1 MANKEAK
8 IDYKHWVGAV
18 PKVDSWYKNFNFVLV
33 ESMKDLENIFKDKK
47 DYYMAFDTETT
58 GLNFEEIDLVGYSF
72 CLDGK
77 TAYYVPVY
85 HFQYEGNLGEESV
98 KFIYERM
105 CEAKKVFM
113 YNMRYDARIME
124 YYGYK
129 ENKEDLDKRR
139 WMYAKFDMSKVDYYD
154 VSVPVWLADTNQK
167 YPSLKWSSLHFLG
180 IEQLHFDEVIENAGS
195 FFYLNPSENQDTVF
209 YAAADALCTFLLAT
223 ATVKYFSEG
232 KYSAKF
238 DNMML
243 YPLLHYEN
251 EKIWL
256 DGEVLKNLYRV
267 ATERVDKMERD
278 VYAMIGGQINLN
290 SPVQVAQAFERLGID
305 TGERTSK
312 GTMSV
317 GIKILADLPK
327 EYVEKFPALKSYIN
341 YKKTAKLLSSYIK
354 PLMKEYESRG
364 YCRFAYKTTEVPC
377 LTEDNYVY
385 IKGKGLISIKD
396 VEVNDLIWTQY
407 GYKKVL
413 WNNKKWSDEIYRLTL
428 KNGTQLIGTGHHP
441 VLLNTSN
448 NLSDL
453 SLCWSG
459 ISSTNVGDTVVCNS
473 HSIENEDTLIS
484 LPNYVCEGRKEV
496 TIPKVMGKKFARL
509 VGFLDGDGCLLS
521 DRVKLAF
528 NTRETEIIEYYI
540 SLMSEVFNIES
551 GKLYHSSNSNS
562 SDCCFF
568 STDIVRFLKSINV
581 RQKLSDTVSEYI
593 KNSSYDIWVEY
604 LCGLFDS
611 DGCLLKSRDL
621 FVPSV
626 KGIKSGMIKDVHQ
639 MLLFLGI
646 NSSLHTRP
654 SSEGNKTQYEI
665 RVTGD
670 RGRGYFRDIIGKNLV
685 HNMRRDR
692 AINNK
697 VSAFYDIHVNSV
709 ASVEKCLNVGDYVY
723 DIEVEDVH
731 EYIAN
736 GIVTHNT
743 GRLACG
749 KDGKNSFFSPINAQ
763 CVVGSSELF
772 TDRGVKTIKDIS
784 VGDNVWDGES
794 FRKVLNTYN
803 NGIQD
808 VYKVTLSDGKT
819 LVCTDKHQ
827 LYSSVVFSAFREL
840 KDLNVGDSVAININS
855 VDIGFS
861 NNNLNTRNSLN
872 FDNVVGWVKIKS
884 IEYVGKEE
892 VYDIHVDVTHR
903 YCVNGFITHNS
914 LPKPHVKMEDVFDLG
929 DRNLFSKK
937 DNIIMGYKFVY
948 SSYDEEGKHIIPED
962 PTYIGWVEGMDDDL
976 NLRMAISPK
985 MLEDSSDDE
994 FLYSSFDYSAE
1005 ELRIAA
1011 NLSREPNW
1019 VDAFVHGDDIHKR
1032 CYSLDTEFLTRD
1044 GWKTYEH
1051 IGIDTEIA
1059 QYNEDTKELEFVK
1072 AGHAYFNETDTMY
1085 HFVGNNTDLLV
1096 TPNHRMYDK
1105 GRDNWYVKRADELY
1119 KKRYYHTICS
1129 PISDKVLRDSDTVID
1144 SGNIDIKSTYHKDGF
1159 SISVDDFV
1167 ELLGYVITDGGTC
1180 LRACGTKTVY
1190 FSQSEVK
1197 SDVLARMQ
1205 DLNRRIG
1212 GLFKEEV
1219 DYCKGK
1225 ETTICG
1231 RTSILNGNFH
1241 RFSLTSS
1248 TLFDTVIEYIGG
1260 NLKKDRV
1267 LSSKML
1273 QFSDRLL
1280 IKFLDAMYDG
1290 DGLHDNRGGREN
1302 SRSLLVQS
1310 KKLVEQ
1316 LQLILINIG
1325 YSTYVKDVSSR
1336 YSANMYRLYYV
1347 RGKRVV
1353 RGSNKYTNVI
1363 KYDRPVKSVC
1373 FAVPSTLLF
1382 VRRNGKTSVCGN
1394 TAVAI
1399 WGEEHYNRDY
1409 RKMAKYANFSIL
1421 YGASSHSLYADS
1433 RYGFKSLQEAED
1445 FYDKYKKALPTL
1457 FQWQDRIIA
1466 SAKRKG
1472 MLQTFFGRPRRLRS
1486 YYENRQIG
1494 FANRSA
1500 GNTSVQGVAGD
1511 ILKMVMI
1518 KLWKVVFNNEEFKN
1532 DVSWRVAI
1540 HDEIGYT
1547 IRATKLMRALKVIK
1561 ETQSVKLPEWPVE
1574 IITDPSVGWSM
1585 GRVYDFHM
1593 VEDDSELGYHFEPDL
1608 A

>member
-1 MANKEAK
+1 MANEKAK
-8 IDYKHWVGAV
+8 SDYKHWVGAV
-18 PKVDSWYKNFNFVLV
+18 PKIENWYKNFNFVLV
-33 ESMKDLENIFKDKK
+33 ESMEDLESIFKDKK

-58 GLNFEEIDLVGYSF
+58 GLDFEEIDLVGYSF

-85 HFQYEGNLGEESV
+85 HFQYGGNLGEESV

-129 ENKEDLDKRR
+129 ENKADLDKRR

-195 FFYLNPSENQDTVF
+195 FFYLNPSENEDTVF

-223 ATVKYFSEG
+223 ATVKYFTEA
-232 KYSAKF
+232 KHSAKF
-238 DNMML
+238 DNLML

-251 EKIWL
+251 ERIWL
-256 DGEVLKNLYRV
+256 DGDVLKNLYII
-267 ATERVDKMERD
+267 ATDRVDKMERD

-341 YKKTAKLLSSYIK
+341 YKKTAKLISSYIK
-354 PLMKEYESRG
+354 PLLKEYERRG
-364 YCRFAYKTTEVPC
+364 YCRFAYKTTEVP
-377 LTEDNYVY
+377 
-385 IKGKGLISIKD
+385 
-396 VEVNDLIWTQY
+396 
-407 GYKKVL
+407 
-413 WNNKKWSDEIYRLTL
+413 
-428 KNGTQLIGTGHHP
+428 
-441 VLLNTSN
+441 
-448 NLSDL
+448 
-453 SLCWSG
+453 
-459 ISSTNVGDTVVCNS
+459 
-473 HSIENEDTLIS
+473 
-484 LPNYVCEGRKEV
+484 
-496 TIPKVMGKKFARL
+496 
-509 VGFLDGDGCLLS
+509 
-521 DRVKLAF
+521 
-528 NTRETEIIEYYI
+528 
-540 SLMSEVFNIES
+540 
-551 GKLYHSSNSNS
+551 
-562 SDCCFF
+562 
-568 STDIVRFLKSINV
+568 
-581 RQKLSDTVSEYI
+581 
-593 KNSSYDIWVEY
+593 
-604 LCGLFDS
+604 
-611 DGCLLKSRDL
+611 
-621 FVPSV
+621 
-626 KGIKSGMIKDVHQ
+626 
-639 MLLFLGI
+639 
-646 NSSLHTRP
+646 
-654 SSEGNKTQYEI
+654 
-665 RVTGD
+665 
-670 RGRGYFRDIIGKNLV
+670 
-685 HNMRRDR
+685 
-692 AINNK
+692 
-697 VSAFYDIHVNSV
+697 
-709 ASVEKCLNVGDYVY
+709 
-723 DIEVEDVH
+723 
-731 EYIAN
+731 
-736 GIVTHNT
+736 T

-749 KDGKNSFFSPINAQ
+749 KDGKNSFFSGINAQ
-763 CVVGSSELF
+763 
-772 TDRGVKTIKDIS
+772 
-784 VGDNVWDGES
+784 
-794 FRKVLNTYN
+794 
-803 NGIQD
+803 
-808 VYKVTLSDGKT
+808 
-819 LVCTDKHQ
+819 
-827 LYSSVVFSAFREL
+827 
-840 KDLNVGDSVAININS
+840 
-855 VDIGFS
+855 
-861 NNNLNTRNSLN
+861 
-872 FDNVVGWVKIKS
+872 
-884 IEYVGKEE
+884 
-892 VYDIHVDVTHR
+892 
-903 YCVNGFITHNS
+903 S

-929 DRNLFSKK
+929 DRNLLSKK

-948 SSYDEEGKHIIPED
+948 SSYDEEGKHIVPDD

-976 NLRMAISPK
+976 NIRMAISPK
-985 MLEDSSDDE
+985 MLEDSGDDE
-994 FLYSSFDYSAE
+994 FLYTSFDYAAE

-1044 GWKTYEH
+1044 GWKTYEY

-1144 SGNIDIKSTYHKDGF
+1144 SGNIDINSTYHKDGF

-1197 SDVLARMQ
+1197 SDVLSKMQ
-1205 DLNRRIG
+1205 DLNKRLG
-1212 GLFKEEV
+1212 GLFKEEI

-1248 TLFDTVIEYIGG
+1248 ALFDTVVEYIGG

-1290 DGLHDNRGGREN
+1290 DGLHDNREGREN
-1302 SRSLLVQS
+1302 SRTLVVQS

-1325 YSTYVKDVSSR
+1325 YSTNIRDVSDRYSTNLYKLNYVKD
-1336 YSANMYRLYYV
+1336 
-1347 RGKRVV
+1347 KRVV
-1353 RGSNKYTNVI
+1353 RGSNRKTEII
-1363 KYDRPVKSVC
+1363 KYDKPVKSVC

-1382 VRRNGKTSVCGN
+1382 VRRDGKTSVCGN

-1457 FQWQDRIIA
+1457 FQWQDRLIY
-1466 SAKRKG
+1466 SARRKG

-1486 YYENRQIG
+1486 YYENKQIG

-1518 KLWKVVFNNEEFKN
+1518 KLWRALFNNEEFKN
-1532 DVSWRVAI
+1532 DVAWRVAI

-1547 IRATKLMRALKVIK
+1547 IRATKLMRILKIIK

>member
-1 MANKEAK
+1 MANEKAK
-8 IDYKHWVGAV
+8 GDYKHWVGAV
-18 PKVDSWYKNFNFVLV
+18 PKIENWYKNFNFVLV
-33 ESMKDLENIFKDKK
+33 ESMEDLESIFKDKK

-58 GLNFEEIDLVGYSF
+58 GLDFEEIDLVGYSF

-85 HFQYEGNLGEESV
+85 HFQYDGNLGEESV

-129 ENKEDLDKRR
+129 ENKADLDKRR
-139 WMYAKFDMSKVDYYD
+139 WMYAKFDMSNVDYYD

-195 FFYLNPSENQDTVF
+195 FFYLNPSENEDTVF

-223 ATVKYFSEG
+223 ATVKYFTEA
-232 KYSAKF
+232 KHSAKF
-238 DNMML
+238 DNLML

-251 EKIWL
+251 ERIWL
-256 DGEVLKNLYRV
+256 DGDVLKNLYII
-267 ATERVDKMERD
+267 ATDRVDKMERD

-341 YKKTAKLLSSYIK
+341 YKKTAKLISSYIK
-354 PLMKEYESRG
+354 PLLKEYERRG
-364 YCRFAYKTTEVPC
+364 YCRFAYKTTEVP
-377 LTEDNYVY
+377 
-385 IKGKGLISIKD
+385 
-396 VEVNDLIWTQY
+396 
-407 GYKKVL
+407 
-413 WNNKKWSDEIYRLTL
+413 
-428 KNGTQLIGTGHHP
+428 
-441 VLLNTSN
+441 
-448 NLSDL
+448 
-453 SLCWSG
+453 
-459 ISSTNVGDTVVCNS
+459 
-473 HSIENEDTLIS
+473 
-484 LPNYVCEGRKEV
+484 
-496 TIPKVMGKKFARL
+496 
-509 VGFLDGDGCLLS
+509 
-521 DRVKLAF
+521 
-528 NTRETEIIEYYI
+528 
-540 SLMSEVFNIES
+540 
-551 GKLYHSSNSNS
+551 
-562 SDCCFF
+562 
-568 STDIVRFLKSINV
+568 
-581 RQKLSDTVSEYI
+581 
-593 KNSSYDIWVEY
+593 
-604 LCGLFDS
+604 
-611 DGCLLKSRDL
+611 
-621 FVPSV
+621 
-626 KGIKSGMIKDVHQ
+626 
-639 MLLFLGI
+639 
-646 NSSLHTRP
+646 
-654 SSEGNKTQYEI
+654 
-665 RVTGD
+665 
-670 RGRGYFRDIIGKNLV
+670 
-685 HNMRRDR
+685 
-692 AINNK
+692 
-697 VSAFYDIHVNSV
+697 
-709 ASVEKCLNVGDYVY
+709 
-723 DIEVEDVH
+723 
-731 EYIAN
+731 
-736 GIVTHNT
+736 T

-749 KDGKNSFFSPINAQ
+749 KDGKNSFFSGINAQ
-763 CVVGSSELF
+763 
-772 TDRGVKTIKDIS
+772 
-784 VGDNVWDGES
+784 
-794 FRKVLNTYN
+794 
-803 NGIQD
+803 
-808 VYKVTLSDGKT
+808 
-819 LVCTDKHQ
+819 
-827 LYSSVVFSAFREL
+827 
-840 KDLNVGDSVAININS
+840 
-855 VDIGFS
+855 
-861 NNNLNTRNSLN
+861 
-872 FDNVVGWVKIKS
+872 
-884 IEYVGKEE
+884 
-892 VYDIHVDVTHR
+892 
-903 YCVNGFITHNS
+903 S

-948 SSYDEEGKHIIPED
+948 SSYDEEGKHIVPDD

-976 NLRMAISPK
+976 NIRMAISPK
-985 MLEDSSDDE
+985 MLEDSGDDE
-994 FLYSSFDYSAE
+994 FLYTSFDYAAE

-1044 GWKTYEH
+1044 GWKTYEY

-1144 SGNIDIKSTYHKDGF
+1144 SGNIDINSTYHKDGF

-1197 SDVLARMQ
+1197 SDVLSKMQ
-1205 DLNRRIG
+1205 DLNKRLG
-1212 GLFKEEV
+1212 GLFKEEI

-1248 TLFDTVIEYIGG
+1248 ALFDTVVEYIGG

-1290 DGLHDNRGGREN
+1290 DGLHDNREGREN
-1302 SRSLLVQS
+1302 SRTLVVQS

-1325 YSTYVKDVSSR
+1325 YSTNIRDVSDRYSTNLYKLNYVKD
-1336 YSANMYRLYYV
+1336 
-1347 RGKRVV
+1347 KRVV
-1353 RGSNKYTNVI
+1353 RGSNRKTEII
-1363 KYDRPVKSVC
+1363 KYDKPVKSVC

-1382 VRRNGKTSVCGN
+1382 VRRDGKTSVCGN

-1421 YGASSHSLYADS
+1421 YGASSYSLYADS

-1457 FQWQDRIIA
+1457 FQWQDRLIY
-1466 SAKRKG
+1466 SARRKG

-1486 YYENRQIG
+1486 YYENKQVG

-1518 KLWKVVFNNEEFKN
+1518 KLWRALFNNDEFKN
-1532 DVSWRVAI
+1532 DVAWRVAI

-1547 IRATKLMRALKVIK
+1547 IRATKLMRILKIIK

>member
-1 MANKEAK
+1 MANEKAK
-8 IDYKHWVGAV
+8 SDYKHWVGAV
-18 PKVDSWYKNFNFVLV
+18 PKIENWYKNFNFVLV
-33 ESMKDLENIFKDKK
+33 ESMEDLESIFKDKK

-58 GLNFEEIDLVGYSF
+58 GLDFEEIDLVGYSF

-129 ENKEDLDKRR
+129 ENKADLDKRR

-195 FFYLNPSENQDTVF
+195 FFYLNPSENEDTVF

-223 ATVKYFSEG
+223 ATVKYFTEA
-232 KYSAKF
+232 KHSAKF
-238 DNMML
+238 DNLML

-251 EKIWL
+251 ERIWL
-256 DGEVLKNLYRV
+256 DGDVLKNLYII
-267 ATERVDKMERD
+267 ATDRVDKMERD

-341 YKKTAKLLSSYIK
+341 YKKTAKLISSYIK
-354 PLMKEYESRG
+354 PLLKEYERRG
-364 YCRFAYKTTEVPC
+364 YCRFAYKTTEVP
-377 LTEDNYVY
+377 
-385 IKGKGLISIKD
+385 
-396 VEVNDLIWTQY
+396 
-407 GYKKVL
+407 
-413 WNNKKWSDEIYRLTL
+413 
-428 KNGTQLIGTGHHP
+428 
-441 VLLNTSN
+441 
-448 NLSDL
+448 
-453 SLCWSG
+453 
-459 ISSTNVGDTVVCNS
+459 
-473 HSIENEDTLIS
+473 
-484 LPNYVCEGRKEV
+484 
-496 TIPKVMGKKFARL
+496 
-509 VGFLDGDGCLLS
+509 
-521 DRVKLAF
+521 
-528 NTRETEIIEYYI
+528 
-540 SLMSEVFNIES
+540 
-551 GKLYHSSNSNS
+551 
-562 SDCCFF
+562 
-568 STDIVRFLKSINV
+568 
-581 RQKLSDTVSEYI
+581 
-593 KNSSYDIWVEY
+593 
-604 LCGLFDS
+604 
-611 DGCLLKSRDL
+611 
-621 FVPSV
+621 
-626 KGIKSGMIKDVHQ
+626 
-639 MLLFLGI
+639 
-646 NSSLHTRP
+646 
-654 SSEGNKTQYEI
+654 
-665 RVTGD
+665 
-670 RGRGYFRDIIGKNLV
+670 
-685 HNMRRDR
+685 
-692 AINNK
+692 
-697 VSAFYDIHVNSV
+697 
-709 ASVEKCLNVGDYVY
+709 
-723 DIEVEDVH
+723 
-731 EYIAN
+731 
-736 GIVTHNT
+736 T

-763 CVVGSSELF
+763 
-772 TDRGVKTIKDIS
+772 
-784 VGDNVWDGES
+784 
-794 FRKVLNTYN
+794 
-803 NGIQD
+803 
-808 VYKVTLSDGKT
+808 
-819 LVCTDKHQ
+819 
-827 LYSSVVFSAFREL
+827 
-840 KDLNVGDSVAININS
+840 
-855 VDIGFS
+855 
-861 NNNLNTRNSLN
+861 
-872 FDNVVGWVKIKS
+872 
-884 IEYVGKEE
+884 
-892 VYDIHVDVTHR
+892 
-903 YCVNGFITHNS
+903 S

-948 SSYDEEGKHIIPED
+948 SSYDEEGKHIVPDD

-976 NLRMAISPK
+976 NIRMAISPK
-985 MLEDSSDDE
+985 MLEDSGDDE
-994 FLYSSFDYSAE
+994 FLYTSFDYAAE

-1044 GWKTYEH
+1044 GWKTYEY

-1144 SGNIDIKSTYHKDGF
+1144 SGNIDINSTYHKDGF

-1197 SDVLARMQ
+1197 SDVLSKMQ
-1205 DLNRRIG
+1205 DLNKRLG
-1212 GLFKEEV
+1212 GLFKEEI

-1248 TLFDTVIEYIGG
+1248 ALFDTVVEYIGG

-1290 DGLHDNRGGREN
+1290 DGLHDNREGREN
-1302 SRSLLVQS
+1302 SRTLVVQS

-1325 YSTYVKDVSSR
+1325 YSTDIRDVSDRYSTNLYKLNYVKD
-1336 YSANMYRLYYV
+1336 
-1347 RGKRVV
+1347 KRVV
-1353 RGSNKYTNVI
+1353 RGSNRKTEII
-1363 KYDRPVKSVC
+1363 KYDKPVKSVC

-1382 VRRNGKTSVCGN
+1382 VRRDGKTSVCGN

-1457 FQWQDRIIA
+1457 FQWQDRLIY
-1466 SAKRKG
+1466 SARRKG

-1486 YYENRQIG
+1486 YYENKQIG

-1518 KLWKVVFNNEEFKN
+1518 KLWRALFNNEEFKN
-1532 DVSWRVAI
+1532 DVAWRVAI

-1547 IRATKLMRALKVIK
+1547 IRATKLMRILKIIK

>member
-1 MANKEAK
+1 MANEKAK
-8 IDYKHWVGAV
+8 SDYKHWVGAV
-18 PKVDSWYKNFNFVLV
+18 PKIENWYKNFNFVLV
-33 ESMKDLENIFKDKK
+33 ESMEDLESIFKDKK

-58 GLNFEEIDLVGYSF
+58 GLDFEEIDLVGYSF

-85 HFQYEGNLGEESV
+85 HFQYGGNLGEESV

-129 ENKEDLDKRR
+129 ENKADLDKRR

-223 ATVKYFSEG
+223 ATVKYFTEA
-232 KYSAKF
+232 KHSAKF
-238 DNMML
+238 DNLML

-251 EKIWL
+251 ERIWL
-256 DGEVLKNLYRV
+256 DGDVLKNLYIT
-267 ATERVDKMERD
+267 ATDRVDKMERD

-341 YKKTAKLLSSYIK
+341 YKKTAKLISSYIK
-354 PLMKEYESRG
+354 PLLKEYERRG
-364 YCRFAYKTTEVPC
+364 YCRFAYKTTEVP
-377 LTEDNYVY
+377 
-385 IKGKGLISIKD
+385 
-396 VEVNDLIWTQY
+396 
-407 GYKKVL
+407 
-413 WNNKKWSDEIYRLTL
+413 
-428 KNGTQLIGTGHHP
+428 
-441 VLLNTSN
+441 
-448 NLSDL
+448 
-453 SLCWSG
+453 
-459 ISSTNVGDTVVCNS
+459 
-473 HSIENEDTLIS
+473 
-484 LPNYVCEGRKEV
+484 
-496 TIPKVMGKKFARL
+496 
-509 VGFLDGDGCLLS
+509 
-521 DRVKLAF
+521 
-528 NTRETEIIEYYI
+528 
-540 SLMSEVFNIES
+540 
-551 GKLYHSSNSNS
+551 
-562 SDCCFF
+562 
-568 STDIVRFLKSINV
+568 
-581 RQKLSDTVSEYI
+581 
-593 KNSSYDIWVEY
+593 
-604 LCGLFDS
+604 
-611 DGCLLKSRDL
+611 
-621 FVPSV
+621 
-626 KGIKSGMIKDVHQ
+626 
-639 MLLFLGI
+639 
-646 NSSLHTRP
+646 
-654 SSEGNKTQYEI
+654 
-665 RVTGD
+665 
-670 RGRGYFRDIIGKNLV
+670 
-685 HNMRRDR
+685 
-692 AINNK
+692 
-697 VSAFYDIHVNSV
+697 
-709 ASVEKCLNVGDYVY
+709 
-723 DIEVEDVH
+723 
-731 EYIAN
+731 
-736 GIVTHNT
+736 T

-749 KDGKNSFFSPINAQ
+749 KDGKNSFFSGINAQ
-763 CVVGSSELF
+763 
-772 TDRGVKTIKDIS
+772 
-784 VGDNVWDGES
+784 
-794 FRKVLNTYN
+794 
-803 NGIQD
+803 
-808 VYKVTLSDGKT
+808 
-819 LVCTDKHQ
+819 
-827 LYSSVVFSAFREL
+827 
-840 KDLNVGDSVAININS
+840 
-855 VDIGFS
+855 
-861 NNNLNTRNSLN
+861 
-872 FDNVVGWVKIKS
+872 
-884 IEYVGKEE
+884 
-892 VYDIHVDVTHR
+892 
-903 YCVNGFITHNS
+903 S

-948 SSYDEEGKHIIPED
+948 SSYDEEGKHIVPDD

-976 NLRMAISPK
+976 NIRMAISPK
-985 MLEDSSDDE
+985 MLEDSGDDE
-994 FLYSSFDYSAE
+994 FLYTSFDYAAE

-1105 GRDNWYVKRADELY
+1105 GRDNWYIKRADELY
-1119 KKRYYHTICS
+1119 KKHSYRTICS
-1129 PISDKVLRDSDTVID
+1129 PVSTKVFRSSDDIVD
-1144 SGNIDIKSTYHKDGF
+1144 SGVIHIGSTYHKEGYD
-1159 SISVDDFV
+1159 ISVDDFV

-1180 LRACGTKTVY
+1180 LRSNGSKTVY
-1190 FSQSEVK
+1190 FSQSEAK
-1197 SDVLARMQ
+1197 PEVLSKMQKLNAR
-1205 DLNRRIG
+1205 LGN
-1212 GLFKEEV
+1212 LFDEKV
-1219 DYCKGK
+1219 TICKGK
-1225 ETTICG
+1225 EINICG
-1231 RTSILNGNFH
+1231 KTSTLNGDFH
-1241 RFSLTSS
+1241 VFSVTSS
-1248 TLFDTVIEYIGG
+1248 SLFDTIVSYIGG

-1267 LSSKML
+1267 LSDKML
-1273 QFSDRLL
+1273 HFSDRLL
-1280 IKFLDAMYDG
+1280 EKFFLAMYDG
-1290 DGLHDNRGGREN
+1290 DGLHDNRKGREN
-1302 SRSLLVQS
+1302 SKTILVQS

-1316 LQLILINIG
+1316 LQLILINLG
-1325 YSTYVKDVSSR
+1325 YSTNIKDVSHR
-1336 YSANMYRLYYV
+1336 YNVSLYKLNCV
-1347 RGKRVV
+1347 SGKRDV
-1353 RGSNKYTNVI
+1353 RGSNKNTKII
-1363 KYDRPVKSVC
+1363 KYDEPVKSVC

-1445 FYDKYKKALPTL
+1445 FYNKYKKALPTL
-1457 FQWQDRIIA
+1457 FQWQDRLIY
-1466 SAKRKG
+1466 SARRKG

-1486 YYENRQIG
+1486 YYENKQIG

-1518 KLWKVVFNNEEFKN
+1518 KLWRALFNNEEFKN
-1532 DVSWRVAI
+1532 DVAWRVAI

-1547 IRATKLMRALKVIK
+1547 IRATKLMRILKIIK

>member
-33 ESMKDLENIFKDKK
+33 ESMEDLVNIFKDKK

-129 ENKEDLDKRR
+129 ENKADLDKRR
-139 WMYAKFDMSKVDYYD
+139 WMYVKFNMSKVDYYD

-238 DNMML
+238 DNKML

-256 DGEVLKNLYRV
+256 DGDVLKNLYRV

-317 GIKILADLPK
+317 SIKILADLPK
-327 EYVEKFPALKSYIN
+327 EYIEKFPALKSYIN

-396 VEVNDLIWTQY
+396 VEVDDLIWTQY

-413 WNNKKWSDEIYRLTL
+413 WNNKKWSDDIYRLTL

-459 ISSTNVGDTVVCNS
+459 ISSTTVGDTVVCNS

-484 LPNYVCEGRKEV
+484 IPNYVCGGRKEV
-496 TIPKVMGKKFARL
+496 TIPKVMDKKLARL

-521 DRVKLAF
+521 DRIKLAF
-528 NTRETEIIEYYI
+528 NTKETEIIEYYI

-551 GKLYHSSNSNS
+551 GKLYHSPNSNS

-611 DGCLLKSRDL
+611 DGCLLKSKDL

-646 NSSLHTRP
+646 NSSLHIRP

-665 RVTGD
+665 RVIGD

-808 VYKVTLSDGKT
+808 VYKVTLCDGKT
-819 LVCTDKHQ
+819 LICTDKHQ

-1019 VDAFVHGDDIHKR
+1019 VKAFTSGNDIHK
-1032 CYSLDTEFLTRD
+1032 
-1044 GWKTYEH
+1044 
-1051 IGIDTEIA
+1051 
-1059 QYNEDTKELEFVK
+1059 
-1072 AGHAYFNETDTMY
+1072 
-1085 HFVGNNTDLLV
+1085 
-1096 TPNHRMYDK
+1096 
-1105 GRDNWYVKRADELY
+1105 
-1119 KKRYYHTICS
+1119 
-1129 PISDKVLRDSDTVID
+1129 
-1144 SGNIDIKSTYHKDGF
+1144 ST
-1159 SISVDDFV
+1159 
-1167 ELLGYVITDGGTC
+1167 
-1180 LRACGTKTVY
+1180 AC
-1190 FSQSEVK
+1190 
-1197 SDVLARMQ
+1197 
-1205 DLNRRIG
+1205 
-1212 GLFKEEV
+1212 
-1219 DYCKGK
+1219 
-1225 ETTICG
+1225 
-1231 RTSILNGNFH
+1231 
-1241 RFSLTSS
+1241 
-1248 TLFDTVIEYIGG
+1248 
-1260 NLKKDRV
+1260 
-1267 LSSKML
+1267 
-1273 QFSDRLL
+1273 
-1280 IKFLDAMYDG
+1280 
-1290 DGLHDNRGGREN
+1290 
-1302 SRSLLVQS
+1302 
-1310 KKLVEQ
+1310 
-1316 LQLILINIG
+1316 
-1325 YSTYVKDVSSR
+1325 
-1336 YSANMYRLYYV
+1336 
-1347 RGKRVV
+1347 
-1353 RGSNKYTNVI
+1353 
-1363 KYDRPVKSVC
+1363 
-1373 FAVPSTLLF
+1373 
-1382 VRRNGKTSVCGN
+1382 
-1394 TAVAI
+1394 AI

-1518 KLWKVVFNNEEFKN
+1518 KLWKVVFNNEEFQN

>member
-1 MANKEAK
+1 MANEKAK
-8 IDYKHWVGAV
+8 SDYKHWVGAV
-18 PKVDSWYKNFNFVLV
+18 PKIENWYKNFNFVLV
-33 ESMKDLENIFKDKK
+33 ESMEDLKSIFKDKK

-58 GLNFEEIDLVGYSF
+58 GLDFEEIDLVGYSF

-85 HFQYEGNLGEESV
+85 HFQYDGNLGEESV

-129 ENKEDLDKRR
+129 ENKADLDKRR

-195 FFYLNPSENQDTVF
+195 FFYLNPSENEDTVF

-223 ATVKYFSEG
+223 ATVKYFTEA
-232 KYSAKF
+232 KHSAKF
-238 DNMML
+238 DNLML

-251 EKIWL
+251 ERIWL
-256 DGEVLKNLYRV
+256 DGDVLKNLYIT
-267 ATERVDKMERD
+267 ATDRVDRMERD

-341 YKKTAKLLSSYIK
+341 YKKTAKLISSYIK
-354 PLMKEYESRG
+354 PLLKEYERRG
-364 YCRFAYKTTEVPC
+364 YCRFAYKTTEVP
-377 LTEDNYVY
+377 
-385 IKGKGLISIKD
+385 
-396 VEVNDLIWTQY
+396 
-407 GYKKVL
+407 
-413 WNNKKWSDEIYRLTL
+413 
-428 KNGTQLIGTGHHP
+428 
-441 VLLNTSN
+441 
-448 NLSDL
+448 
-453 SLCWSG
+453 
-459 ISSTNVGDTVVCNS
+459 
-473 HSIENEDTLIS
+473 
-484 LPNYVCEGRKEV
+484 
-496 TIPKVMGKKFARL
+496 
-509 VGFLDGDGCLLS
+509 
-521 DRVKLAF
+521 
-528 NTRETEIIEYYI
+528 
-540 SLMSEVFNIES
+540 
-551 GKLYHSSNSNS
+551 
-562 SDCCFF
+562 
-568 STDIVRFLKSINV
+568 
-581 RQKLSDTVSEYI
+581 
-593 KNSSYDIWVEY
+593 
-604 LCGLFDS
+604 
-611 DGCLLKSRDL
+611 
-621 FVPSV
+621 
-626 KGIKSGMIKDVHQ
+626 
-639 MLLFLGI
+639 
-646 NSSLHTRP
+646 
-654 SSEGNKTQYEI
+654 
-665 RVTGD
+665 
-670 RGRGYFRDIIGKNLV
+670 
-685 HNMRRDR
+685 
-692 AINNK
+692 
-697 VSAFYDIHVNSV
+697 
-709 ASVEKCLNVGDYVY
+709 
-723 DIEVEDVH
+723 
-731 EYIAN
+731 
-736 GIVTHNT
+736 T

-763 CVVGSSELF
+763 
-772 TDRGVKTIKDIS
+772 
-784 VGDNVWDGES
+784 
-794 FRKVLNTYN
+794 
-803 NGIQD
+803 
-808 VYKVTLSDGKT
+808 
-819 LVCTDKHQ
+819 
-827 LYSSVVFSAFREL
+827 
-840 KDLNVGDSVAININS
+840 
-855 VDIGFS
+855 
-861 NNNLNTRNSLN
+861 
-872 FDNVVGWVKIKS
+872 
-884 IEYVGKEE
+884 
-892 VYDIHVDVTHR
+892 
-903 YCVNGFITHNS
+903 S
-914 LPKPHVKMEDVFDLG
+914 LPKPHVKMEDVFDLE

-948 SSYDEEGKHIIPED
+948 SSYDEEGKHIIPDD

-976 NLRMAISPK
+976 NIRMAISPK
-985 MLEDSSDDE
+985 MLEDSNDDE
-994 FLYSSFDYSAE
+994 FLYSSFDYAAE

-1096 TPNHRMYDK
+1096 TPNHRMYDR
-1105 GRDNWYVKRADELY
+1105 GRDNWYIKRADELY
-1119 KKRYYHTICS
+1119 KKHSYRTICS
-1129 PISDKVLRDSDTVID
+1129 PVSTKVFRISDDIVD
-1144 SGNIDIKSTYHKDGF
+1144 SGVIHMGSTYHKEGYD
-1159 SISVDDFV
+1159 ISVDDFV
-1167 ELLGYVITDGGTC
+1167 ELLGYVITGGGTC
-1180 LRACGTKTVY
+1180 LRSNGSKTVY
-1190 FSQSEVK
+1190 FSQSEAK
-1197 SDVLARMQ
+1197 SEVLSKMQKLNAR
-1205 DLNRRIG
+1205 LGN
-1212 GLFKEEV
+1212 LFDEKV
-1219 DYCKGK
+1219 TICKGK
-1225 ETTICG
+1225 EINICG
-1231 RTSILNGNFH
+1231 RTSTLSGDFH
-1241 RFSLTSS
+1241 VFSVTSS
-1248 TLFDTVIEYIGG
+1248 ALFDTIVSYIGG

-1267 LSSKML
+1267 LSDKML
-1273 QFSDRLL
+1273 HFSDRLL
-1280 IKFLDAMYDG
+1280 EKFFLAMYDG
-1290 DGLHDNRGGREN
+1290 DGLHDNREGREN
-1302 SRSLLVQS
+1302 SKTILVQS

-1316 LQLILINIG
+1316 LQLILINLG
-1325 YSTYVKDVSSR
+1325 YSTNIKDVSHR
-1336 YSANMYRLYYV
+1336 YNVSLYKLNCV
-1347 RGKRVV
+1347 SGKRDV
-1353 RGSNKYTNVI
+1353 RGSNKNTKII
-1363 KYDRPVKSVC
+1363 KYDEPVKSVC
-1373 FAVPSTLLF
+1373 FAVPSSLLF

-1445 FYDKYKKALPTL
+1445 FYNKYKKALPTL
-1457 FQWQDRIIA
+1457 FQWQDRLIY
-1466 SAKRKG
+1466 SARRKG

-1486 YYENRQIG
+1486 YYENKQIG

-1518 KLWKVVFNNEEFKN
+1518 KLWKALFNNEEFKN
-1532 DVSWRVAI
+1532 DVAWRVAI

-1547 IRATKLMRALKVIK
+1547 IRATKLMRILKIIK

>member
-1 MANKEAK
+1 MANEKAK
-8 IDYKHWVGAV
+8 SDYKHWVGAV
-18 PKVDSWYKNFNFVLV
+18 PKIENWYKNFNFILV
-33 ESMKDLENIFKDKK
+33 ESMEDLESIFKDKK

-58 GLNFEEIDLVGYSF
+58 GLDFEEIDLVGYSF

-129 ENKEDLDKRR
+129 ENKADLDKRR
-139 WMYAKFDMSKVDYYD
+139 WMYAKFNMSKVDYYD

-195 FFYLNPSENQDTVF
+195 FFYLNPSENEDTVF

-223 ATVKYFSEG
+223 ATVKYFTEA
-232 KYSAKF
+232 KHSAKF
-238 DNMML
+238 DNLML

-251 EKIWL
+251 ERIWL
-256 DGEVLKNLYRV
+256 DGDVLKNLYII
-267 ATERVDKMERD
+267 ATDRVDKMERD

-341 YKKTAKLLSSYIK
+341 YKKTAKLISSYIK
-354 PLMKEYESRG
+354 PLLKEYERRG
-364 YCRFAYKTTEVPC
+364 YCRFAYKTTEVP
-377 LTEDNYVY
+377 
-385 IKGKGLISIKD
+385 
-396 VEVNDLIWTQY
+396 
-407 GYKKVL
+407 
-413 WNNKKWSDEIYRLTL
+413 
-428 KNGTQLIGTGHHP
+428 
-441 VLLNTSN
+441 
-448 NLSDL
+448 
-453 SLCWSG
+453 
-459 ISSTNVGDTVVCNS
+459 
-473 HSIENEDTLIS
+473 
-484 LPNYVCEGRKEV
+484 
-496 TIPKVMGKKFARL
+496 
-509 VGFLDGDGCLLS
+509 
-521 DRVKLAF
+521 
-528 NTRETEIIEYYI
+528 
-540 SLMSEVFNIES
+540 
-551 GKLYHSSNSNS
+551 
-562 SDCCFF
+562 
-568 STDIVRFLKSINV
+568 
-581 RQKLSDTVSEYI
+581 
-593 KNSSYDIWVEY
+593 
-604 LCGLFDS
+604 
-611 DGCLLKSRDL
+611 
-621 FVPSV
+621 
-626 KGIKSGMIKDVHQ
+626 
-639 MLLFLGI
+639 
-646 NSSLHTRP
+646 
-654 SSEGNKTQYEI
+654 
-665 RVTGD
+665 
-670 RGRGYFRDIIGKNLV
+670 
-685 HNMRRDR
+685 
-692 AINNK
+692 
-697 VSAFYDIHVNSV
+697 
-709 ASVEKCLNVGDYVY
+709 
-723 DIEVEDVH
+723 
-731 EYIAN
+731 
-736 GIVTHNT
+736 T

-749 KDGKNSFFSPINAQ
+749 KDGKNSFFSGINAQ
-763 CVVGSSELF
+763 
-772 TDRGVKTIKDIS
+772 
-784 VGDNVWDGES
+784 
-794 FRKVLNTYN
+794 
-803 NGIQD
+803 
-808 VYKVTLSDGKT
+808 
-819 LVCTDKHQ
+819 
-827 LYSSVVFSAFREL
+827 
-840 KDLNVGDSVAININS
+840 
-855 VDIGFS
+855 
-861 NNNLNTRNSLN
+861 
-872 FDNVVGWVKIKS
+872 
-884 IEYVGKEE
+884 
-892 VYDIHVDVTHR
+892 
-903 YCVNGFITHNS
+903 S

-948 SSYDEEGKHIIPED
+948 SSYDEEGKHIVPDD

-976 NLRMAISPK
+976 NIRMAISPK
-985 MLEDSSDDE
+985 MLEDSGDDE
-994 FLYSSFDYSAE
+994 FLYTSFDYAAE

-1105 GRDNWYVKRADELY
+1105 GRDNWYIKRADELY
-1119 KKRYYHTICS
+1119 NKHSYRTICS
-1129 PISDKVLRDSDTVID
+1129 PVSTKVFRSSDDIVD
-1144 SGNIDIKSTYHKDGF
+1144 SGVIHIGSTYHKEGYD
-1159 SISVDDFV
+1159 ISVDDFV

-1180 LRACGTKTVY
+1180 LRSNGSKTVY
-1190 FSQSEVK
+1190 FSQSEAK
-1197 SDVLARMQ
+1197 SEVLSKMQKLNARLGNIF
-1205 DLNRRIG
+1205 DEKVTI
-1212 GLFKEEV
+1212 
-1219 DYCKGK
+1219 CKGK
-1225 ETTICG
+1225 EINICG
-1231 RTSILNGNFH
+1231 KTSTLNGDFH
-1241 RFSLTSS
+1241 VFSITSS
-1248 TLFDTVIEYIGG
+1248 SLFDTIVSYIGG

-1267 LSSKML
+1267 LSDKML
-1273 QFSDRLL
+1273 HFSDRLL
-1280 IKFLDAMYDG
+1280 EKFFLAMYDG
-1290 DGLHDNRGGREN
+1290 DGLHDNRKGREN
-1302 SRSLLVQS
+1302 SKTILVQS

-1316 LQLILINIG
+1316 LQLILINLG
-1325 YSTYVKDVSSR
+1325 YSTNIKDVSHR
-1336 YSANMYRLYYV
+1336 YNVSLYKLNCV
-1347 RGKRVV
+1347 SGKRDV
-1353 RGSNKYTNVI
+1353 RCSNKNTKII
-1363 KYDRPVKSVC
+1363 KYDEPIKSVC

-1399 WGEEHYNRDY
+1399 WGEENYNRDY

-1457 FQWQDRIIA
+1457 FQWQDRLIY
-1466 SAKRKG
+1466 SARRKG

-1486 YYENRQIG
+1486 YYENKQIG

-1518 KLWKVVFNNEEFKN
+1518 KLWRALFNNEEFKN
-1532 DVSWRVAI
+1532 DVAWRVAI

-1547 IRATKLMRALKVIK
+1547 IRATKLMRVLKIIK

-1593 VEDDSELGYHFEPDL
+1593 VDDDSELGYHFEPDL

>member
-1 MANKEAK
+1 MANEKAK
-8 IDYKHWVGAV
+8 SDYKHWVGAV
-18 PKVDSWYKNFNFVLV
+18 PKIENWYKNFNFILV
-33 ESMKDLENIFKDKK
+33 ESMEDLESIFKDKK

-58 GLNFEEIDLVGYSF
+58 GLDFEEIDLVGYSF

-129 ENKEDLDKRR
+129 ENKADLDKRR
-139 WMYAKFDMSKVDYYD
+139 WMYAKFNMSKVDYYD

-195 FFYLNPSENQDTVF
+195 FFYLNPSENEDTVF

-223 ATVKYFSEG
+223 ATVKYFTEA
-232 KYSAKF
+232 KHSAKF
-238 DNMML
+238 DNLML

-251 EKIWL
+251 ERIWL
-256 DGEVLKNLYRV
+256 DGDVLKNLYII
-267 ATERVDKMERD
+267 ATDRVDKMERD

-305 TGERTSK
+305 TGECTSK

-341 YKKTAKLLSSYIK
+341 YKKTAKLISSYIK
-354 PLMKEYESRG
+354 PLLKEYERRG
-364 YCRFAYKTTEVPC
+364 YCRFAYKTTEVP
-377 LTEDNYVY
+377 
-385 IKGKGLISIKD
+385 
-396 VEVNDLIWTQY
+396 
-407 GYKKVL
+407 
-413 WNNKKWSDEIYRLTL
+413 
-428 KNGTQLIGTGHHP
+428 
-441 VLLNTSN
+441 
-448 NLSDL
+448 
-453 SLCWSG
+453 
-459 ISSTNVGDTVVCNS
+459 
-473 HSIENEDTLIS
+473 
-484 LPNYVCEGRKEV
+484 
-496 TIPKVMGKKFARL
+496 
-509 VGFLDGDGCLLS
+509 
-521 DRVKLAF
+521 
-528 NTRETEIIEYYI
+528 
-540 SLMSEVFNIES
+540 
-551 GKLYHSSNSNS
+551 
-562 SDCCFF
+562 
-568 STDIVRFLKSINV
+568 
-581 RQKLSDTVSEYI
+581 
-593 KNSSYDIWVEY
+593 
-604 LCGLFDS
+604 
-611 DGCLLKSRDL
+611 
-621 FVPSV
+621 
-626 KGIKSGMIKDVHQ
+626 
-639 MLLFLGI
+639 
-646 NSSLHTRP
+646 
-654 SSEGNKTQYEI
+654 
-665 RVTGD
+665 
-670 RGRGYFRDIIGKNLV
+670 
-685 HNMRRDR
+685 
-692 AINNK
+692 
-697 VSAFYDIHVNSV
+697 
-709 ASVEKCLNVGDYVY
+709 
-723 DIEVEDVH
+723 
-731 EYIAN
+731 
-736 GIVTHNT
+736 T

-749 KDGKNSFFSPINAQ
+749 KDGKNSFFSGINAQ
-763 CVVGSSELF
+763 
-772 TDRGVKTIKDIS
+772 
-784 VGDNVWDGES
+784 
-794 FRKVLNTYN
+794 
-803 NGIQD
+803 
-808 VYKVTLSDGKT
+808 
-819 LVCTDKHQ
+819 
-827 LYSSVVFSAFREL
+827 
-840 KDLNVGDSVAININS
+840 
-855 VDIGFS
+855 
-861 NNNLNTRNSLN
+861 
-872 FDNVVGWVKIKS
+872 
-884 IEYVGKEE
+884 
-892 VYDIHVDVTHR
+892 
-903 YCVNGFITHNS
+903 S

-948 SSYDEEGKHIIPED
+948 SSYDEEGKHIVPDD

-976 NLRMAISPK
+976 NIRMAISPK
-985 MLEDSSDDE
+985 MLEDSGDDE
-994 FLYSSFDYSAE
+994 FLYTSFDYAAE

-1144 SGNIDIKSTYHKDGF
+1144 SGNIDINSTYHKDGF

-1197 SDVLARMQ
+1197 SDVLSKMQ
-1205 DLNRRIG
+1205 DLNKRLG
-1212 GLFKEEV
+1212 GLFKEEI

-1248 TLFDTVIEYIGG
+1248 ALFDTVVEYIGG

-1290 DGLHDNRGGREN
+1290 DGLHDNMEGREN
-1302 SRSLLVQS
+1302 SRTLVVQS

-1325 YSTYVKDVSSR
+1325 YSTNIRDVSDRYSTNLYKLNYVKD
-1336 YSANMYRLYYV
+1336 
-1347 RGKRVV
+1347 KRVV
-1353 RGSNKYTNVI
+1353 RGSNRKTEII
-1363 KYDRPVKSVC
+1363 KYDKPVKSVC

-1382 VRRNGKTSVCGN
+1382 VRRDGKTSVCGN

-1457 FQWQDRIIA
+1457 FQWQDRLIY
-1466 SAKRKG
+1466 SARRKG

-1486 YYENRQIG
+1486 YYENKQIG

-1518 KLWKVVFNNEEFKN
+1518 KLWRALFNNEEFKN
-1532 DVSWRVAI
+1532 DVAWRVAI

-1547 IRATKLMRALKVIK
+1547 IRATKLMRILKIIK

>member
-1 MANKEAK
+1 MANEKAK
-8 IDYKHWVGAV
+8 SDYKHWVGAV
-18 PKVDSWYKNFNFVLV
+18 PKIENWYKNFNFVLV
-33 ESMKDLENIFKDKK
+33 ESMEDLKSIFKDKK

-58 GLNFEEIDLVGYSF
+58 GLDFEEIDLVGYSF

-85 HFQYEGNLGEESV
+85 HFQYDGNLGEESV

-129 ENKEDLDKRR
+129 ENKADLDKRR

-195 FFYLNPSENQDTVF
+195 FFYLNPSENEDTVF

-223 ATVKYFSEG
+223 ATVKYFTEA
-232 KYSAKF
+232 KHSAKF
-238 DNMML
+238 DNLML

-251 EKIWL
+251 ERIWL
-256 DGEVLKNLYRV
+256 DGDVLKNLYII
-267 ATERVDKMERD
+267 ATDRVDKMERD

-341 YKKTAKLLSSYIK
+341 YKKTAKLISSYIK
-354 PLMKEYESRG
+354 PLMKEYERRG
-364 YCRFAYKTTEVPC
+364 YCRFAYKTTEVP
-377 LTEDNYVY
+377 
-385 IKGKGLISIKD
+385 
-396 VEVNDLIWTQY
+396 
-407 GYKKVL
+407 
-413 WNNKKWSDEIYRLTL
+413 
-428 KNGTQLIGTGHHP
+428 
-441 VLLNTSN
+441 
-448 NLSDL
+448 
-453 SLCWSG
+453 
-459 ISSTNVGDTVVCNS
+459 
-473 HSIENEDTLIS
+473 
-484 LPNYVCEGRKEV
+484 
-496 TIPKVMGKKFARL
+496 
-509 VGFLDGDGCLLS
+509 
-521 DRVKLAF
+521 
-528 NTRETEIIEYYI
+528 
-540 SLMSEVFNIES
+540 
-551 GKLYHSSNSNS
+551 
-562 SDCCFF
+562 
-568 STDIVRFLKSINV
+568 
-581 RQKLSDTVSEYI
+581 
-593 KNSSYDIWVEY
+593 
-604 LCGLFDS
+604 
-611 DGCLLKSRDL
+611 
-621 FVPSV
+621 
-626 KGIKSGMIKDVHQ
+626 
-639 MLLFLGI
+639 
-646 NSSLHTRP
+646 
-654 SSEGNKTQYEI
+654 
-665 RVTGD
+665 
-670 RGRGYFRDIIGKNLV
+670 
-685 HNMRRDR
+685 
-692 AINNK
+692 
-697 VSAFYDIHVNSV
+697 
-709 ASVEKCLNVGDYVY
+709 
-723 DIEVEDVH
+723 
-731 EYIAN
+731 
-736 GIVTHNT
+736 T

-749 KDGKNSFFSPINAQ
+749 KDGKNSFFTAVNAQ
-763 CVVGSSELF
+763 
-772 TDRGVKTIKDIS
+772 
-784 VGDNVWDGES
+784 
-794 FRKVLNTYN
+794 
-803 NGIQD
+803 
-808 VYKVTLSDGKT
+808 
-819 LVCTDKHQ
+819 
-827 LYSSVVFSAFREL
+827 
-840 KDLNVGDSVAININS
+840 
-855 VDIGFS
+855 
-861 NNNLNTRNSLN
+861 
-872 FDNVVGWVKIKS
+872 
-884 IEYVGKEE
+884 
-892 VYDIHVDVTHR
+892 
-903 YCVNGFITHNS
+903 S

-948 SSYDEEGKHIIPED
+948 SSYDEDGKHIIPDD

-976 NLRMAISPK
+976 NIRMAISPK
-985 MLEDSSDDE
+985 MLEDSNDDD
-994 FLYSSFDYSAE
+994 FLYTSFDYAAE

-1096 TPNHRMYDK
+1096 TPNHRMYDR
-1105 GRDNWYVKRADELY
+1105 GRDNWYIKRADELY
-1119 KKRYYHTICS
+1119 KKHSYRTICS
-1129 PISDKVLRDSDTVID
+1129 PVSTKVFRISDDIVD
-1144 SGNIDIKSTYHKDGF
+1144 SGVIHMGSTYHKEGYD
-1159 SISVDDFV
+1159 ISVDDFV

-1180 LRACGTKTVY
+1180 LRSNGSKTVY
-1190 FSQSEVK
+1190 FSQSEAK
-1197 SDVLARMQ
+1197 SEVLSKMQKLNAR
-1205 DLNRRIG
+1205 LGN
-1212 GLFKEEV
+1212 LFDEKV
-1219 DYCKGK
+1219 TICKGK
-1225 ETTICG
+1225 EINICG
-1231 RTSILNGNFH
+1231 RTSTLSGDFH
-1241 RFSLTSS
+1241 VFSVTSS
-1248 TLFDTVIEYIGG
+1248 ALFDTIVSYIGG

-1267 LSSKML
+1267 LSDKML
-1273 QFSDRLL
+1273 HFSDRLL
-1280 IKFLDAMYDG
+1280 EKFFLAMYDG
-1290 DGLHDNRGGREN
+1290 DGLHDNREGREN
-1302 SRSLLVQS
+1302 SKTILVQS

-1316 LQLILINIG
+1316 LQLILINLG
-1325 YSTYVKDVSSR
+1325 YSTNIKDVSHR
-1336 YSANMYRLYYV
+1336 YNVSLYKLNCV
-1347 RGKRVV
+1347 SGKRDV
-1353 RGSNKYTNVI
+1353 RGSNKNTKII
-1363 KYDRPVKSVC
+1363 KYDEPVKSVC
-1373 FAVPSTLLF
+1373 FAVPSSLLF

-1421 YGASSHSLYADS
+1421 YGASSYSLYADS

-1445 FYDKYKKALPTL
+1445 FYNKYKKALPTL
-1457 FQWQDRIIA
+1457 FQWQDRLIY
-1466 SAKRKG
+1466 SARRKG

-1486 YYENRQIG
+1486 YYENKQIG

-1518 KLWKVVFNNEEFKN
+1518 KLWKALFNNEEFKD
-1532 DVSWRVAI
+1532 DVAWRVAI

-1547 IRATKLMRALKVIK
+1547 VRATKLMRILKIIK

>member
-129 ENKEDLDKRR
+129 ENKADLDKRR
-139 WMYAKFDMSKVDYYD
+139 WMYVKFDMSKVDYYD

-238 DNMML
+238 DNLML

-256 DGEVLKNLYRV
+256 DGDVLKNLYRV

-396 VEVNDLIWTQY
+396 VEVDDLIWTQY

-459 ISSTNVGDTVVCNS
+459 ISSTTVGDTVVCNS

-484 LPNYVCEGRKEV
+484 IPNYVCEGRKEV
-496 TIPKVMGKKFARL
+496 TIPKVMDKKLARL

-521 DRVKLAF
+521 DRIKLAF
-528 NTRETEIIEYYI
+528 NTKETEIIEYYI

-551 GKLYHSSNSNS
+551 GKLYHSPNSNS

-611 DGCLLKSRDL
+611 DGCLLKNKNL
-621 FVPSV
+621 FVPSI
-626 KGIKSGMIKDVHQ
+626 KGINGGMIKDVHQ

-646 NSSLHTRP
+646 NSSLHIRP

-670 RGRGYFRDIIGKNLV
+670 RGRGYFRDVIGKNLV
-685 HNMRRDR
+685 HNTRRDR

-697 VSAFYDIHVNSV
+697 VNAFYDIHVNNV
-709 ASVEKCLNVGDYVY
+709 ASVEKCLNIGDYVY
-723 DIEVEDVH
+723 DIEVEEVH

-763 CVVGSSELF
+763 
-772 TDRGVKTIKDIS
+772 
-784 VGDNVWDGES
+784 
-794 FRKVLNTYN
+794 
-803 NGIQD
+803 
-808 VYKVTLSDGKT
+808 
-819 LVCTDKHQ
+819 
-827 LYSSVVFSAFREL
+827 
-840 KDLNVGDSVAININS
+840 
-855 VDIGFS
+855 
-861 NNNLNTRNSLN
+861 
-872 FDNVVGWVKIKS
+872 
-884 IEYVGKEE
+884 
-892 VYDIHVDVTHR
+892 
-903 YCVNGFITHNS
+903 S

-948 SSYDEEGKHIIPED
+948 SSYDEEGKHIVPED
-962 PTYIGWVEGMDDDL
+962 STYIGWVEGMDDDL

-985 MLEDSSDDE
+985 MLEDSGDDE
-994 FLYSSFDYSAE
+994 FLYCSFDYAAE

-1019 VDAFVHGDDIHKR
+1019 IEAFTSGNDIHK
-1032 CYSLDTEFLTRD
+1032 
-1044 GWKTYEH
+1044 
-1051 IGIDTEIA
+1051 
-1059 QYNEDTKELEFVK
+1059 
-1072 AGHAYFNETDTMY
+1072 
-1085 HFVGNNTDLLV
+1085 
-1096 TPNHRMYDK
+1096 
-1105 GRDNWYVKRADELY
+1105 
-1119 KKRYYHTICS
+1119 
-1129 PISDKVLRDSDTVID
+1129 
-1144 SGNIDIKSTYHKDGF
+1144 ST
-1159 SISVDDFV
+1159 
-1167 ELLGYVITDGGTC
+1167 
-1180 LRACGTKTVY
+1180 AC
-1190 FSQSEVK
+1190 
-1197 SDVLARMQ
+1197 
-1205 DLNRRIG
+1205 
-1212 GLFKEEV
+1212 
-1219 DYCKGK
+1219 
-1225 ETTICG
+1225 
-1231 RTSILNGNFH
+1231 
-1241 RFSLTSS
+1241 
-1248 TLFDTVIEYIGG
+1248 
-1260 NLKKDRV
+1260 
-1267 LSSKML
+1267 
-1273 QFSDRLL
+1273 
-1280 IKFLDAMYDG
+1280 
-1290 DGLHDNRGGREN
+1290 
-1302 SRSLLVQS
+1302 
-1310 KKLVEQ
+1310 
-1316 LQLILINIG
+1316 
-1325 YSTYVKDVSSR
+1325 
-1336 YSANMYRLYYV
+1336 
-1347 RGKRVV
+1347 
-1353 RGSNKYTNVI
+1353 
-1363 KYDRPVKSVC
+1363 
-1373 FAVPSTLLF
+1373 
-1382 VRRNGKTSVCGN
+1382 
-1394 TAVAI
+1394 AI

-1445 FYDKYKKALPTL
+1445 FYNKYKKALPTL
-1457 FQWQDRIIA
+1457 FQWQDRITA

-1547 IRATKLMRALKVIK
+1547 IRATKLMKALKVIK

>member
-1 MANKEAK
+1 MANEKAK
-8 IDYKHWVGAV
+8 SDYKHWVGAV
-18 PKVDSWYKNFNFVLV
+18 PKIENWYKNFNFVLV
-33 ESMKDLENIFKDKK
+33 ESMEDLESIFKDKK

-58 GLNFEEIDLVGYSF
+58 GLDFEEIDLVGYSF

-129 ENKEDLDKRR
+129 ENKAGLDKRR
-139 WMYAKFDMSKVDYYD
+139 WMYAKFDMSNVDYYD

-195 FFYLNPSENQDTVF
+195 FFYLNPSENEDTVF

-223 ATVKYFSEG
+223 ATVKYFTEA
-232 KYSAKF
+232 KHSAKF
-238 DNMML
+238 DNLML

-251 EKIWL
+251 ERIWL
-256 DGEVLKNLYRV
+256 DGDVLKNLYII
-267 ATERVDKMERD
+267 ATDRVDRMERD

-341 YKKTAKLLSSYIK
+341 YKKTAKLISSYIK
-354 PLMKEYESRG
+354 PLLKEYERRG
-364 YCRFAYKTTEVPC
+364 YCRFAYKTTEVP
-377 LTEDNYVY
+377 
-385 IKGKGLISIKD
+385 
-396 VEVNDLIWTQY
+396 
-407 GYKKVL
+407 
-413 WNNKKWSDEIYRLTL
+413 
-428 KNGTQLIGTGHHP
+428 
-441 VLLNTSN
+441 
-448 NLSDL
+448 
-453 SLCWSG
+453 
-459 ISSTNVGDTVVCNS
+459 
-473 HSIENEDTLIS
+473 
-484 LPNYVCEGRKEV
+484 
-496 TIPKVMGKKFARL
+496 
-509 VGFLDGDGCLLS
+509 
-521 DRVKLAF
+521 
-528 NTRETEIIEYYI
+528 
-540 SLMSEVFNIES
+540 
-551 GKLYHSSNSNS
+551 
-562 SDCCFF
+562 
-568 STDIVRFLKSINV
+568 
-581 RQKLSDTVSEYI
+581 
-593 KNSSYDIWVEY
+593 
-604 LCGLFDS
+604 
-611 DGCLLKSRDL
+611 
-621 FVPSV
+621 
-626 KGIKSGMIKDVHQ
+626 
-639 MLLFLGI
+639 
-646 NSSLHTRP
+646 
-654 SSEGNKTQYEI
+654 
-665 RVTGD
+665 
-670 RGRGYFRDIIGKNLV
+670 
-685 HNMRRDR
+685 
-692 AINNK
+692 
-697 VSAFYDIHVNSV
+697 
-709 ASVEKCLNVGDYVY
+709 
-723 DIEVEDVH
+723 
-731 EYIAN
+731 
-736 GIVTHNT
+736 T

-763 CVVGSSELF
+763 
-772 TDRGVKTIKDIS
+772 
-784 VGDNVWDGES
+784 
-794 FRKVLNTYN
+794 
-803 NGIQD
+803 
-808 VYKVTLSDGKT
+808 
-819 LVCTDKHQ
+819 
-827 LYSSVVFSAFREL
+827 
-840 KDLNVGDSVAININS
+840 
-855 VDIGFS
+855 
-861 NNNLNTRNSLN
+861 
-872 FDNVVGWVKIKS
+872 
-884 IEYVGKEE
+884 
-892 VYDIHVDVTHR
+892 
-903 YCVNGFITHNS
+903 S

-948 SSYDEEGKHIIPED
+948 SSYDEEGKHIIPDD

-976 NLRMAISPK
+976 NIRMAISPK
-985 MLEDSSDDE
+985 MLVDSGDDE
-994 FLYSSFDYSAE
+994 FLYCSFDYAAE

-1105 GRDNWYVKRADELY
+1105 GRDNWYIKRADELY
-1119 KKRYYHTICS
+1119 KKHSYRTICS
-1129 PISDKVLRDSDTVID
+1129 PVSTKVFRNSEDTVD
-1144 SGNIDIKSTYHKDGF
+1144 SGVIHIGSTYHKDGYD
-1159 SISVDDFV
+1159 ISVDDFV

-1180 LRACGTKTVY
+1180 LRSNGSKTVY
-1190 FSQSEVK
+1190 FSQSEAK
-1197 SDVLARMQ
+1197 SEVLSKMQKLNAR
-1205 DLNRRIG
+1205 LGN
-1212 GLFKEEV
+1212 LFDEKV
-1219 DYCKGK
+1219 TICKGK
-1225 ETTICG
+1225 EINICG
-1231 RTSILNGNFH
+1231 RTSTLSGDFH
-1241 RFSLTSS
+1241 VFSVTSS
-1248 TLFDTVIEYIGG
+1248 ALFDTVVNYIGG

-1267 LSSKML
+1267 LSDKML
-1273 QFSDRLL
+1273 HFSDRLL
-1280 IKFLDAMYDG
+1280 EKFFLAMYDG
-1290 DGLHDNRGGREN
+1290 DGLHDNRKGREN
-1302 SRSLLVQS
+1302 SKTILVQS

-1316 LQLILINIG
+1316 LQLILINLG
-1325 YSTYVKDVSSR
+1325 YSTNIKDVSHR
-1336 YSANMYRLYYV
+1336 YNVSLYKLNCV
-1347 RGKRVV
+1347 SGKRDV
-1353 RGSNKYTNVI
+1353 RGSNKNTKII
-1363 KYDRPVKSVC
+1363 KYDEPVKSVC
-1373 FAVPSTLLF
+1373 FAVPSSLLF

-1445 FYDKYKKALPTL
+1445 FYNKYKKALPTL
-1457 FQWQDRIIA
+1457 FQWQDRLIY
-1466 SAKRKG
+1466 SARRKG

-1486 YYENRQIG
+1486 YYENKQIG

-1518 KLWKVVFNNEEFKN
+1518 KLWRALFNNDEFKN
-1532 DVSWRVAI
+1532 DVAWRVAI

-1547 IRATKLMRALKVIK
+1547 IRATKLMRILRIIK

>member
-1 MANKEAK
+1 MANEKAK
-8 IDYKHWVGAV
+8 SDYKHWVGAV
-18 PKVDSWYKNFNFVLV
+18 PKIENWYKNFNFVLV
-33 ESMKDLENIFKDKK
+33 ESMEDLESIFKDKK

-58 GLNFEEIDLVGYSF
+58 GLDFEEIDLVGYSF

-85 HFQYEGNLGEESV
+85 HFQYGGNLGEESV

-129 ENKEDLDKRR
+129 ENKADLDKRR

-223 ATVKYFSEG
+223 ATVKYFTEA
-232 KYSAKF
+232 KHSAKF
-238 DNMML
+238 DNLML

-251 EKIWL
+251 ERIWL
-256 DGEVLKNLYRV
+256 DGDVLKNLYII
-267 ATERVDKMERD
+267 ATDRVDKMERD

-341 YKKTAKLLSSYIK
+341 YKKTAKLISSYIK
-354 PLMKEYESRG
+354 PLLKEYERRG
-364 YCRFAYKTTEVPC
+364 YCRFAYKTTEVP
-377 LTEDNYVY
+377 
-385 IKGKGLISIKD
+385 
-396 VEVNDLIWTQY
+396 
-407 GYKKVL
+407 
-413 WNNKKWSDEIYRLTL
+413 
-428 KNGTQLIGTGHHP
+428 
-441 VLLNTSN
+441 
-448 NLSDL
+448 
-453 SLCWSG
+453 
-459 ISSTNVGDTVVCNS
+459 
-473 HSIENEDTLIS
+473 
-484 LPNYVCEGRKEV
+484 
-496 TIPKVMGKKFARL
+496 
-509 VGFLDGDGCLLS
+509 
-521 DRVKLAF
+521 
-528 NTRETEIIEYYI
+528 
-540 SLMSEVFNIES
+540 
-551 GKLYHSSNSNS
+551 
-562 SDCCFF
+562 
-568 STDIVRFLKSINV
+568 
-581 RQKLSDTVSEYI
+581 
-593 KNSSYDIWVEY
+593 
-604 LCGLFDS
+604 
-611 DGCLLKSRDL
+611 
-621 FVPSV
+621 
-626 KGIKSGMIKDVHQ
+626 
-639 MLLFLGI
+639 
-646 NSSLHTRP
+646 
-654 SSEGNKTQYEI
+654 
-665 RVTGD
+665 
-670 RGRGYFRDIIGKNLV
+670 
-685 HNMRRDR
+685 
-692 AINNK
+692 
-697 VSAFYDIHVNSV
+697 
-709 ASVEKCLNVGDYVY
+709 
-723 DIEVEDVH
+723 
-731 EYIAN
+731 
-736 GIVTHNT
+736 T

-763 CVVGSSELF
+763 
-772 TDRGVKTIKDIS
+772 
-784 VGDNVWDGES
+784 
-794 FRKVLNTYN
+794 
-803 NGIQD
+803 
-808 VYKVTLSDGKT
+808 
-819 LVCTDKHQ
+819 
-827 LYSSVVFSAFREL
+827 
-840 KDLNVGDSVAININS
+840 
-855 VDIGFS
+855 
-861 NNNLNTRNSLN
+861 
-872 FDNVVGWVKIKS
+872 
-884 IEYVGKEE
+884 
-892 VYDIHVDVTHR
+892 
-903 YCVNGFITHNS
+903 S

-948 SSYDEEGKHIIPED
+948 SSYDEEGKHIIPDD

-976 NLRMAISPK
+976 NIRMAISPK
-985 MLEDSSDDE
+985 MLEDSNDDE
-994 FLYSSFDYSAE
+994 FLYTSFDYAAE

-1105 GRDNWYVKRADELY
+1105 GRDNWYIKRADELY
-1119 KKRYYHTICS
+1119 NKHSYRTICS
-1129 PISDKVLRDSDTVID
+1129 PVSTKVFRSSDDIVD
-1144 SGNIDIKSTYHKDGF
+1144 SGVIHIGSTYHKEGYD
-1159 SISVDDFV
+1159 ISVDDFV

-1180 LRACGTKTVY
+1180 LRSNGSKTVY
-1190 FSQSEVK
+1190 FSQSEAK
-1197 SDVLARMQ
+1197 PEVLSKMQKLNARLGNIF
-1205 DLNRRIG
+1205 DEKVTI
-1212 GLFKEEV
+1212 
-1219 DYCKGK
+1219 CKGK
-1225 ETTICG
+1225 EINICG
-1231 RTSILNGNFH
+1231 KTSTLNGDFH
-1241 RFSLTSS
+1241 VFSVTSS
-1248 TLFDTVIEYIGG
+1248 SLFDTIVSYIGG

-1267 LSSKML
+1267 LSDKML
-1273 QFSDRLL
+1273 HFSDRLL
-1280 IKFLDAMYDG
+1280 EKFFLAMYDG
-1290 DGLHDNRGGREN
+1290 DGLHDNRKGREN
-1302 SRSLLVQS
+1302 SKTILVQS

-1316 LQLILINIG
+1316 LQLILINLG
-1325 YSTYVKDVSSR
+1325 YSTNIKDVSHR
-1336 YSANMYRLYYV
+1336 YNVSLYKLNCV
-1347 RGKRVV
+1347 SGKRDV
-1353 RGSNKYTNVI
+1353 RGSNKNTKII
-1363 KYDRPVKSVC
+1363 KYDEPVKSVC

-1445 FYDKYKKALPTL
+1445 FYNKYKKALPTL
-1457 FQWQDRIIA
+1457 FQWQDRLIY
-1466 SAKRKG
+1466 SARRKG

-1486 YYENRQIG
+1486 YYENKQVG

-1518 KLWKVVFNNEEFKN
+1518 KLWRALFNNEEFKN
-1532 DVSWRVAI
+1532 DVAWRVAI

-1547 IRATKLMRALKVIK
+1547 IRATKLMRILKIIK

-1593 VEDDSELGYHFEPDL
+1593 VDDDSELGYHFEPDL

>member
-1 MANKEAK
+1 MANEKAK
-8 IDYKHWVGAV
+8 SDYKHWVGAV
-18 PKVDSWYKNFNFVLV
+18 PKIENWYKNFNFVLV
-33 ESMKDLENIFKDKK
+33 ESMEDLESIFRDKK

-58 GLNFEEIDLVGYSF
+58 GLDFEEIDLVGYSF

-129 ENKEDLDKRR
+129 ENKADLDKRR

-195 FFYLNPSENQDTVF
+195 FFYLNPSENEDTVF

-223 ATVKYFSEG
+223 ATVKYFTEA
-232 KYSAKF
+232 KHSAKF
-238 DNMML
+238 DNLML

-251 EKIWL
+251 ERIWL
-256 DGEVLKNLYRV
+256 DGDVLKNLYII
-267 ATERVDKMERD
+267 ATDRVDKMERD

-341 YKKTAKLLSSYIK
+341 YKKTAKLISSYIK
-354 PLMKEYESRG
+354 PLLKEYERRG

-385 IKGKGLISIKD
+385 VKGKGLISIKD
-396 VEVNDLIWTQY
+396 VEINDLIWTQY

-428 KNGTQLIGTGHHP
+428 KNGTRLVGTGHHP

-473 HSIENEDTLIS
+473 HPILNEDTLVS
-484 LPNYVCEGRKEV
+484 LPNHVCEGRKEV
-496 TIPKVMGKKFARL
+496 NIPKVMDKKLARL
-509 VGFLDGDGCLLS
+509 IGFLDGDGCLLG

-528 NTRETEIIEYYI
+528 NTKESEIIEYYI

-551 GKLYHSSNSNS
+551 GKLYHSPNSNS
-562 SDCCFF
+562 SDCSFF

-593 KNSSYDIWVEY
+593 KNSSYDIWIEY

-611 DGCLLKSRDL
+611 DGCLLKSKDL

-626 KGIKSGMIKDVHQ
+626 KGVKYGMMKDVHQ

-646 NSSLHTRP
+646 NSSLHTR
-654 SSEGNKTQYEI
+654 SSSDGNKTQYEI

-692 AINNK
+692 AVNNK
-697 VSAFYDIHVNSV
+697 VSAFYDIHVNNV
-709 ASVEKCLNVGDYVY
+709 ASVEKCINVGDYVY

-763 CVVGSSELF
+763 
-772 TDRGVKTIKDIS
+772 
-784 VGDNVWDGES
+784 
-794 FRKVLNTYN
+794 
-803 NGIQD
+803 
-808 VYKVTLSDGKT
+808 
-819 LVCTDKHQ
+819 
-827 LYSSVVFSAFREL
+827 
-840 KDLNVGDSVAININS
+840 
-855 VDIGFS
+855 
-861 NNNLNTRNSLN
+861 
-872 FDNVVGWVKIKS
+872 
-884 IEYVGKEE
+884 
-892 VYDIHVDVTHR
+892 
-903 YCVNGFITHNS
+903 S

-948 SSYDEEGKHIIPED
+948 SSYDEEGKHIIPDD
-962 PTYIGWVEGMDDDL
+962 PAYIGWVEGMDDDL
-976 NLRMAISPK
+976 NIRMAISPK
-985 MLEDSSDDE
+985 MLEDSNDDE
-994 FLYSSFDYSAE
+994 FLYTSFDYAAE

-1019 VDAFVHGDDIHKR
+1019 VEAFVNGDDIHFR
-1032 CYSLDTEFLTRD
+1032 T
-1044 GWKTYEH
+1044 
-1051 IGIDTEIA
+1051 
-1059 QYNEDTKELEFVK
+1059 
-1072 AGHAYFNETDTMY
+1072 
-1085 HFVGNNTDLLV
+1085 
-1096 TPNHRMYDK
+1096 
-1105 GRDNWYVKRADELY
+1105 
-1119 KKRYYHTICS
+1119 
-1129 PISDKVLRDSDTVID
+1129 
-1144 SGNIDIKSTYHKDGF
+1144 
-1159 SISVDDFV
+1159 
-1167 ELLGYVITDGGTC
+1167 
-1180 LRACGTKTVY
+1180 AC
-1190 FSQSEVK
+1190 
-1197 SDVLARMQ
+1197 
-1205 DLNRRIG
+1205 
-1212 GLFKEEV
+1212 
-1219 DYCKGK
+1219 
-1225 ETTICG
+1225 
-1231 RTSILNGNFH
+1231 
-1241 RFSLTSS
+1241 
-1248 TLFDTVIEYIGG
+1248 
-1260 NLKKDRV
+1260 
-1267 LSSKML
+1267 
-1273 QFSDRLL
+1273 
-1280 IKFLDAMYDG
+1280 
-1290 DGLHDNRGGREN
+1290 
-1302 SRSLLVQS
+1302 
-1310 KKLVEQ
+1310 
-1316 LQLILINIG
+1316 
-1325 YSTYVKDVSSR
+1325 
-1336 YSANMYRLYYV
+1336 
-1347 RGKRVV
+1347 
-1353 RGSNKYTNVI
+1353 
-1363 KYDRPVKSVC
+1363 
-1373 FAVPSTLLF
+1373 
-1382 VRRNGKTSVCGN
+1382 
-1394 TAVAI
+1394 AI
-1399 WGEEHYNRDY
+1399 WGEENYNRDY

-1445 FYDKYKKALPTL
+1445 FYNKYKKALPTL
-1457 FQWQDRIIA
+1457 FQWQDRLIY
-1466 SAKRKG
+1466 SARRKG

-1486 YYENRQIG
+1486 YYENKQIG

-1518 KLWKVVFNNEEFKN
+1518 KLWRALFNNEEFKN
-1532 DVSWRVAI
+1532 DVAWRVAI

-1547 IRATKLMRALKVIK
+1547 IRATKLMRILKIIK

>member
-1 MANKEAK
+1 MANEKAK
-8 IDYKHWVGAV
+8 SDYKHWVGAV
-18 PKVDSWYKNFNFVLV
+18 PKIENWYKNFNFVLV
-33 ESMKDLENIFKDKK
+33 ESMEDLESIFKDKK

-58 GLNFEEIDLVGYSF
+58 GLDFEEIDLVGYSF

-85 HFQYEGNLGEESV
+85 HFQYEGNLGDESV

-129 ENKEDLDKRR
+129 ENKAGLDKRR
-139 WMYAKFDMSKVDYYD
+139 WMYAKFDMSSVDYYD

-195 FFYLNPSENQDTVF
+195 FFYLNPSENEDTVF

-223 ATVKYFSEG
+223 ATVKYFTEA
-232 KYSAKF
+232 KHSAKF
-238 DNMML
+238 DNLML

-251 EKIWL
+251 ERIWL
-256 DGEVLKNLYRV
+256 DGDVLKNLYII
-267 ATERVDKMERD
+267 ATDRVDRMERD

-341 YKKTAKLLSSYIK
+341 YKKTAKLISSYIK
-354 PLMKEYESRG
+354 PLLKEYERRG
-364 YCRFAYKTTEVPC
+364 YCRFAYKTTEVP
-377 LTEDNYVY
+377 
-385 IKGKGLISIKD
+385 
-396 VEVNDLIWTQY
+396 
-407 GYKKVL
+407 
-413 WNNKKWSDEIYRLTL
+413 
-428 KNGTQLIGTGHHP
+428 
-441 VLLNTSN
+441 
-448 NLSDL
+448 
-453 SLCWSG
+453 
-459 ISSTNVGDTVVCNS
+459 
-473 HSIENEDTLIS
+473 
-484 LPNYVCEGRKEV
+484 
-496 TIPKVMGKKFARL
+496 
-509 VGFLDGDGCLLS
+509 
-521 DRVKLAF
+521 
-528 NTRETEIIEYYI
+528 
-540 SLMSEVFNIES
+540 
-551 GKLYHSSNSNS
+551 
-562 SDCCFF
+562 
-568 STDIVRFLKSINV
+568 
-581 RQKLSDTVSEYI
+581 
-593 KNSSYDIWVEY
+593 
-604 LCGLFDS
+604 
-611 DGCLLKSRDL
+611 
-621 FVPSV
+621 
-626 KGIKSGMIKDVHQ
+626 
-639 MLLFLGI
+639 
-646 NSSLHTRP
+646 
-654 SSEGNKTQYEI
+654 
-665 RVTGD
+665 
-670 RGRGYFRDIIGKNLV
+670 
-685 HNMRRDR
+685 
-692 AINNK
+692 
-697 VSAFYDIHVNSV
+697 
-709 ASVEKCLNVGDYVY
+709 
-723 DIEVEDVH
+723 
-731 EYIAN
+731 
-736 GIVTHNT
+736 T

-763 CVVGSSELF
+763 
-772 TDRGVKTIKDIS
+772 
-784 VGDNVWDGES
+784 
-794 FRKVLNTYN
+794 
-803 NGIQD
+803 
-808 VYKVTLSDGKT
+808 
-819 LVCTDKHQ
+819 
-827 LYSSVVFSAFREL
+827 
-840 KDLNVGDSVAININS
+840 
-855 VDIGFS
+855 
-861 NNNLNTRNSLN
+861 
-872 FDNVVGWVKIKS
+872 
-884 IEYVGKEE
+884 
-892 VYDIHVDVTHR
+892 
-903 YCVNGFITHNS
+903 S

-948 SSYDEEGKHIIPED
+948 SSYDEEGKHIIPDD

-976 NLRMAISPK
+976 NIRMAISPK
-985 MLEDSSDDE
+985 MLVDSGDDE
-994 FLYSSFDYSAE
+994 FLYCSFDYAAE

-1105 GRDNWYVKRADELY
+1105 GRDNWYIKRADELY
-1119 KKRYYHTICS
+1119 KKHSYRTICS
-1129 PISDKVLRDSDTVID
+1129 PVSTKVFRSSDDIVD
-1144 SGNIDIKSTYHKDGF
+1144 SGVIHIGSTYHKEGYD
-1159 SISVDDFV
+1159 ISVDDFV
-1167 ELLGYVITDGGTC
+1167 EFLGYVITDGGTC
-1180 LRACGTKTVY
+1180 LRSNGSKTVY
-1190 FSQSEVK
+1190 FSQSEAK
-1197 SDVLARMQ
+1197 PEVLSKMQKLNAR
-1205 DLNRRIG
+1205 LGN
-1212 GLFKEEV
+1212 LFDEKV
-1219 DYCKGK
+1219 TICKGK
-1225 ETTICG
+1225 EINICG
-1231 RTSILNGNFH
+1231 KTSTLNGDFH
-1241 RFSLTSS
+1241 VFSVTSS
-1248 TLFDTVIEYIGG
+1248 SLFDTIVSYIGG

-1267 LSSKML
+1267 LSDKML
-1273 QFSDRLL
+1273 HFSDRLL
-1280 IKFLDAMYDG
+1280 EKFFLAMYDG
-1290 DGLHDNRGGREN
+1290 DGLHDNREGREN
-1302 SRSLLVQS
+1302 SKTILVQS

-1316 LQLILINIG
+1316 LQLILINLG
-1325 YSTYVKDVSSR
+1325 YSTNIKDVSHR
-1336 YSANMYRLYYV
+1336 YNVSLYKLNCV
-1347 RGKRVV
+1347 SGKRDV
-1353 RGSNKYTNVI
+1353 RGSNKNTKII
-1363 KYDRPVKSVC
+1363 KYDEPVKSVC

-1445 FYDKYKKALPTL
+1445 FYNKYKKALPTL
-1457 FQWQDRIIA
+1457 FQWQDRLIY
-1466 SAKRKG
+1466 SARRKG

-1486 YYENRQIG
+1486 YYENKQIG

-1518 KLWKVVFNNEEFKN
+1518 KLWKALFNNEEFKN
-1532 DVSWRVAI
+1532 DVAWRVAI

-1547 IRATKLMRALKVIK
+1547 IRATKLMRILKIIK

>member
-1 MANKEAK
+1 MANEKAK
-8 IDYKHWVGAV
+8 SDYKHWVGAV
-18 PKVDSWYKNFNFVLV
+18 PKIENWYKNFNFVLV
-33 ESMKDLENIFKDKK
+33 ESMEDLESIFKDKK

-58 GLNFEEIDLVGYSF
+58 GLDFEEIDLVGYSF

-113 YNMRYDARIME
+113 YNMRYDVRIME

-129 ENKEDLDKRR
+129 ENKADLDKRR
-139 WMYAKFDMSKVDYYD
+139 WMYAKFDMSNVDYYD

-195 FFYLNPSENQDTVF
+195 FFYLNPSENEDTVF

-223 ATVKYFSEG
+223 ATVKYFTEA
-232 KYSAKF
+232 KHSAKF
-238 DNMML
+238 DNLML

-251 EKIWL
+251 ERIWL
-256 DGEVLKNLYRV
+256 DGDVLKNLYII
-267 ATERVDKMERD
+267 ATDRVDKMERD

-341 YKKTAKLLSSYIK
+341 YKKTAKLISSYIK
-354 PLMKEYESRG
+354 PLLKEYERRG
-364 YCRFAYKTTEVPC
+364 YCRFAYKTTEVP
-377 LTEDNYVY
+377 
-385 IKGKGLISIKD
+385 
-396 VEVNDLIWTQY
+396 
-407 GYKKVL
+407 
-413 WNNKKWSDEIYRLTL
+413 
-428 KNGTQLIGTGHHP
+428 
-441 VLLNTSN
+441 
-448 NLSDL
+448 
-453 SLCWSG
+453 
-459 ISSTNVGDTVVCNS
+459 
-473 HSIENEDTLIS
+473 
-484 LPNYVCEGRKEV
+484 
-496 TIPKVMGKKFARL
+496 
-509 VGFLDGDGCLLS
+509 
-521 DRVKLAF
+521 
-528 NTRETEIIEYYI
+528 
-540 SLMSEVFNIES
+540 
-551 GKLYHSSNSNS
+551 
-562 SDCCFF
+562 
-568 STDIVRFLKSINV
+568 
-581 RQKLSDTVSEYI
+581 
-593 KNSSYDIWVEY
+593 
-604 LCGLFDS
+604 
-611 DGCLLKSRDL
+611 
-621 FVPSV
+621 
-626 KGIKSGMIKDVHQ
+626 
-639 MLLFLGI
+639 
-646 NSSLHTRP
+646 
-654 SSEGNKTQYEI
+654 
-665 RVTGD
+665 
-670 RGRGYFRDIIGKNLV
+670 
-685 HNMRRDR
+685 
-692 AINNK
+692 
-697 VSAFYDIHVNSV
+697 
-709 ASVEKCLNVGDYVY
+709 
-723 DIEVEDVH
+723 
-731 EYIAN
+731 
-736 GIVTHNT
+736 T

-749 KDGKNSFFSPINAQ
+749 KDGKNSFFSGINAQ
-763 CVVGSSELF
+763 
-772 TDRGVKTIKDIS
+772 
-784 VGDNVWDGES
+784 
-794 FRKVLNTYN
+794 
-803 NGIQD
+803 
-808 VYKVTLSDGKT
+808 
-819 LVCTDKHQ
+819 
-827 LYSSVVFSAFREL
+827 
-840 KDLNVGDSVAININS
+840 
-855 VDIGFS
+855 
-861 NNNLNTRNSLN
+861 
-872 FDNVVGWVKIKS
+872 
-884 IEYVGKEE
+884 
-892 VYDIHVDVTHR
+892 
-903 YCVNGFITHNS
+903 S

-948 SSYDEEGKHIIPED
+948 SSYDEDGKHIIPDD

-976 NLRMAISPK
+976 NIRMAISPK
-985 MLEDSSDDE
+985 MLEDSGDDE
-994 FLYSSFDYSAE
+994 FLYTSFDYAAE

-1105 GRDNWYVKRADELY
+1105 GRDNWYIKRADELY
-1119 KKRYYHTICS
+1119 KKHSYRTICS
-1129 PISDKVLRDSDTVID
+1129 PVSTKVFRSSDDIVD
-1144 SGNIDIKSTYHKDGF
+1144 SGVIHIGSTYHKEGYE
-1159 SISVDDFV
+1159 ISVDDFV

-1180 LRACGTKTVY
+1180 LRSNGSKTVY
-1190 FSQSEVK
+1190 FSQSEAK
-1197 SDVLARMQ
+1197 SDVLSKMQKLNAR
-1205 DLNRRIG
+1205 LGN
-1212 GLFKEEV
+1212 LFDEKV
-1219 DYCKGK
+1219 TICKGK
-1225 ETTICG
+1225 EINICG
-1231 RTSILNGNFH
+1231 KTSTLNGDFH
-1241 RFSLTSS
+1241 VFSVTSS
-1248 TLFDTVIEYIGG
+1248 SLFDTIVSYIGG

-1267 LSSKML
+1267 LSDKML
-1273 QFSDRLL
+1273 HFSDRLL
-1280 IKFLDAMYDG
+1280 EKFFLAMYDG
-1290 DGLHDNRGGREN
+1290 DGLHDNRKGREN
-1302 SRSLLVQS
+1302 SKTILVQS

-1316 LQLILINIG
+1316 LQLILINLG
-1325 YSTYVKDVSSR
+1325 YSTNIKDVSHR
-1336 YSANMYRLYYV
+1336 YNVSLYKLNCV
-1347 RGKRVV
+1347 SGKRDV
-1353 RGSNKYTNVI
+1353 RGSNKNTKII
-1363 KYDRPVKSVC
+1363 KYDEPVKSVC

-1457 FQWQDRIIA
+1457 FQWQDRLIY
-1466 SAKRKG
+1466 SARRKG

-1486 YYENRQIG
+1486 YYENKQIG

-1518 KLWKVVFNNEEFKN
+1518 KLWRALFNNEEFKN
-1532 DVSWRVAI
+1532 DVAWRVAI

-1547 IRATKLMRALKVIK
+1547 IRATKLMRILKIIK

>member
-1 MANKEAK
+1 MANEKAK
-8 IDYKHWVGAV
+8 SDYKHWVGAA
-18 PKVDSWYKNFNFVLV
+18 PKIENWYKNFNFVLV
-33 ESMKDLENIFKDKK
+33 ESMEDLESIFKDKK

-58 GLNFEEIDLVGYSF
+58 GLDFEEIDLVGYSF

-129 ENKEDLDKRR
+129 ENKADLDKRR
-139 WMYAKFDMSKVDYYD
+139 WMYAKFDMSSVDYYD

-195 FFYLNPSENQDTVF
+195 FFYLNPSENEDTVF

-223 ATVKYFSEG
+223 ATVKYFTEA
-232 KYSAKF
+232 KHSAKF
-238 DNMML
+238 DNLML

-251 EKIWL
+251 ERIWL
-256 DGEVLKNLYRV
+256 DGDVLKNLYII
-267 ATERVDKMERD
+267 ATDRVDKMERD

-341 YKKTAKLLSSYIK
+341 YKKTAKLISSYIK
-354 PLMKEYESRG
+354 PLLKEYERRG
-364 YCRFAYKTTEVPC
+364 YCRFAYKTTEVP
-377 LTEDNYVY
+377 
-385 IKGKGLISIKD
+385 
-396 VEVNDLIWTQY
+396 
-407 GYKKVL
+407 
-413 WNNKKWSDEIYRLTL
+413 
-428 KNGTQLIGTGHHP
+428 
-441 VLLNTSN
+441 
-448 NLSDL
+448 
-453 SLCWSG
+453 
-459 ISSTNVGDTVVCNS
+459 
-473 HSIENEDTLIS
+473 
-484 LPNYVCEGRKEV
+484 
-496 TIPKVMGKKFARL
+496 
-509 VGFLDGDGCLLS
+509 
-521 DRVKLAF
+521 
-528 NTRETEIIEYYI
+528 
-540 SLMSEVFNIES
+540 
-551 GKLYHSSNSNS
+551 
-562 SDCCFF
+562 
-568 STDIVRFLKSINV
+568 
-581 RQKLSDTVSEYI
+581 
-593 KNSSYDIWVEY
+593 
-604 LCGLFDS
+604 
-611 DGCLLKSRDL
+611 
-621 FVPSV
+621 
-626 KGIKSGMIKDVHQ
+626 
-639 MLLFLGI
+639 
-646 NSSLHTRP
+646 
-654 SSEGNKTQYEI
+654 
-665 RVTGD
+665 
-670 RGRGYFRDIIGKNLV
+670 
-685 HNMRRDR
+685 
-692 AINNK
+692 
-697 VSAFYDIHVNSV
+697 
-709 ASVEKCLNVGDYVY
+709 
-723 DIEVEDVH
+723 
-731 EYIAN
+731 
-736 GIVTHNT
+736 T

-763 CVVGSSELF
+763 
-772 TDRGVKTIKDIS
+772 
-784 VGDNVWDGES
+784 
-794 FRKVLNTYN
+794 
-803 NGIQD
+803 
-808 VYKVTLSDGKT
+808 
-819 LVCTDKHQ
+819 
-827 LYSSVVFSAFREL
+827 
-840 KDLNVGDSVAININS
+840 
-855 VDIGFS
+855 
-861 NNNLNTRNSLN
+861 
-872 FDNVVGWVKIKS
+872 
-884 IEYVGKEE
+884 
-892 VYDIHVDVTHR
+892 
-903 YCVNGFITHNS
+903 S

-948 SSYDEEGKHIIPED
+948 SSYDEEGKHIIPDD

-976 NLRMAISPK
+976 NIRMAISPK
-985 MLEDSSDDE
+985 MLVDSGDDE
-994 FLYSSFDYSAE
+994 FLYCSFDYAAE

-1129 PISDKVLRDSDTVID
+1129 PISNKVLRDSDIVID
-1144 SGNIDIKSTYHKDGF
+1144 RGNIDIKSTYHKDGF

-1167 ELLGYVITDGGTC
+1167 ELLGYVIADGGTC
-1180 LRACGTKTVY
+1180 LRSCGTKTVY

-1197 SDVLARMQ
+1197 ADVLARMQ
-1205 DLNRRIG
+1205 DLNRRLG
-1212 GLFKEEV
+1212 GLFKEEI

-1231 RTSILNGNFH
+1231 RVSILNGNFH

-1248 TLFDTVIEYIGG
+1248 ALFDVVVEYIGG

-1267 LSSKML
+1267 LSNKML

-1290 DGLHDNRGGREN
+1290 DGLHDNREGREN
-1302 SRSLLVQS
+1302 SRTLLVQS

-1325 YSTYVKDVSSR
+1325 YSTNIRDVSDRYSTNLYKLNYVKD
-1336 YSANMYRLYYV
+1336 
-1347 RGKRVV
+1347 KRVV
-1353 RGSNKYTNVI
+1353 RGSNRKTEII
-1363 KYDRPVKSVC
+1363 KYDKPVKSVC

-1445 FYDKYKKALPTL
+1445 FYNKYKKALPTL
-1457 FQWQDRIIA
+1457 FQWQDRLIY
-1466 SAKRKG
+1466 SARRKG

-1486 YYENRQIG
+1486 YYENKQIG

-1518 KLWKVVFNNEEFKN
+1518 KLWRALFNNEEFKN
-1532 DVSWRVAI
+1532 DVAWRVAI

-1547 IRATKLMRALKVIK
+1547 IRATKLMRILKIIK

>member
-1 MANKEAK
+1 MANEKAK
-8 IDYKHWVGAV
+8 GDYKHWVGAV
-18 PKVDSWYKNFNFVLV
+18 PKIENWYKNFNFVLV
-33 ESMKDLENIFKDKK
+33 ESMEDLESIFKDKK

-58 GLNFEEIDLVGYSF
+58 GLDFEEIDLVGYSF

-129 ENKEDLDKRR
+129 ENKADLDKRR
-139 WMYAKFDMSKVDYYD
+139 WMYAKFDMSNVDYYD

-223 ATVKYFSEG
+223 ATVKYFTEA
-232 KYSAKF
+232 KHSAKF
-238 DNMML
+238 DNLML

-251 EKIWL
+251 ERIWL
-256 DGEVLKNLYRV
+256 DGDVLKNLYII
-267 ATERVDKMERD
+267 ATDRVDKMERD

-341 YKKTAKLLSSYIK
+341 YKKTAKLISSYIK
-354 PLMKEYESRG
+354 PLLKEYERRG
-364 YCRFAYKTTEVPC
+364 YCRFAYKTTEVP
-377 LTEDNYVY
+377 
-385 IKGKGLISIKD
+385 
-396 VEVNDLIWTQY
+396 
-407 GYKKVL
+407 
-413 WNNKKWSDEIYRLTL
+413 
-428 KNGTQLIGTGHHP
+428 
-441 VLLNTSN
+441 
-448 NLSDL
+448 
-453 SLCWSG
+453 
-459 ISSTNVGDTVVCNS
+459 
-473 HSIENEDTLIS
+473 
-484 LPNYVCEGRKEV
+484 
-496 TIPKVMGKKFARL
+496 
-509 VGFLDGDGCLLS
+509 
-521 DRVKLAF
+521 
-528 NTRETEIIEYYI
+528 
-540 SLMSEVFNIES
+540 
-551 GKLYHSSNSNS
+551 
-562 SDCCFF
+562 
-568 STDIVRFLKSINV
+568 
-581 RQKLSDTVSEYI
+581 
-593 KNSSYDIWVEY
+593 
-604 LCGLFDS
+604 
-611 DGCLLKSRDL
+611 
-621 FVPSV
+621 
-626 KGIKSGMIKDVHQ
+626 
-639 MLLFLGI
+639 
-646 NSSLHTRP
+646 
-654 SSEGNKTQYEI
+654 
-665 RVTGD
+665 
-670 RGRGYFRDIIGKNLV
+670 
-685 HNMRRDR
+685 
-692 AINNK
+692 
-697 VSAFYDIHVNSV
+697 
-709 ASVEKCLNVGDYVY
+709 
-723 DIEVEDVH
+723 
-731 EYIAN
+731 
-736 GIVTHNT
+736 T

-749 KDGKNSFFSPINAQ
+749 KDGKNSFFSGINAQ
-763 CVVGSSELF
+763 
-772 TDRGVKTIKDIS
+772 
-784 VGDNVWDGES
+784 
-794 FRKVLNTYN
+794 
-803 NGIQD
+803 
-808 VYKVTLSDGKT
+808 
-819 LVCTDKHQ
+819 
-827 LYSSVVFSAFREL
+827 
-840 KDLNVGDSVAININS
+840 
-855 VDIGFS
+855 
-861 NNNLNTRNSLN
+861 
-872 FDNVVGWVKIKS
+872 
-884 IEYVGKEE
+884 
-892 VYDIHVDVTHR
+892 
-903 YCVNGFITHNS
+903 S

-948 SSYDEEGKHIIPED
+948 SSYDEEGKHIVPDD

-976 NLRMAISPK
+976 NIRMAISPK
-985 MLEDSSDDE
+985 MLEDSGDDE
-994 FLYSSFDYSAE
+994 FLYTSFDYAAE

-1105 GRDNWYVKRADELY
+1105 GRDNWYIKRADELY
-1119 KKRYYHTICS
+1119 KKHSYRTICS
-1129 PISDKVLRDSDTVID
+1129 PVSTKVFRSSDDIVD
-1144 SGNIDIKSTYHKDGF
+1144 SGVIHIGSTYHKEGYD
-1159 SISVDDFV
+1159 ISVDDFV

-1180 LRACGTKTVY
+1180 LRSNGSKTVY
-1190 FSQSEVK
+1190 FSQSEAK
-1197 SDVLARMQ
+1197 SDVLSKMQKLNAR
-1205 DLNRRIG
+1205 LGN
-1212 GLFKEEV
+1212 LFDEKV
-1219 DYCKGK
+1219 TICKGK
-1225 ETTICG
+1225 EINICG
-1231 RTSILNGNFH
+1231 KTSTLNGDFH
-1241 RFSLTSS
+1241 VFSVTSS
-1248 TLFDTVIEYIGG
+1248 SLFDTIVSYIGG

-1267 LSSKML
+1267 LSDKML
-1273 QFSDRLL
+1273 HFSDRLL
-1280 IKFLDAMYDG
+1280 EKFFLAMYDG
-1290 DGLHDNRGGREN
+1290 DGLHDNRKGREN
-1302 SRSLLVQS
+1302 SKTILVQS

-1316 LQLILINIG
+1316 LQLILINLG
-1325 YSTYVKDVSSR
+1325 YSTNIKDVSHR
-1336 YSANMYRLYYV
+1336 YNVSLYKLNCV
-1347 RGKRVV
+1347 SGKRVV
-1353 RGSNKYTNVI
+1353 RGSNRKTEII
-1363 KYDRPVKSVC
+1363 KYDKPVKSVC

-1382 VRRNGKTSVCGN
+1382 VRRDGKTSVCGN

-1457 FQWQDRIIA
+1457 FQWQDRLIY
-1466 SAKRKG
+1466 SARRKG

-1486 YYENRQIG
+1486 YYENKQIG

-1518 KLWKVVFNNEEFKN
+1518 KLWRALFNNEEFKN
-1532 DVSWRVAI
+1532 DVAWRVAI

-1547 IRATKLMRALKVIK
+1547 IRATKLMRILKIIK